1 MSTALTERSGPGR
14 PPTFP
19 NPKLEEVFLDLLRE
33 GHSVSSACKAL
44 HISRPTVFG
53 WKRDSEEFSAA
64 WEDAMEASIDG
75 LEDLARQR
83 AKEGSDTMIIFLLK
97 SRRRKIYGERV

>member
-1 MSTALTERSGPGR
+1 MRAPGR

-19 NPKLEEVFLDLLRE
+19 NPKLEEEFLNLLRE
-33 GHSVSSACKAL
+33 GNSVSAASQAH
-44 HISRPTVFG
+44 HIGRPTVFT
-53 WKRDSEEFSAA
+53 WKRDSEEFAAA

-97 SRRRKIYGERV
+97 SRRRKVYGVQNEVPGANG